1 MSSGND
7 KSAGETSH
15 DKEEEEEEVVVVEE
29 EEEEDV
35 NEIRDNDDDVF
46 VVSEQEGRRMA
57 IAWVGCGYGEEI
69 LLASYSIFNTKHI
82 YGRRMVY
89 H

>member
-15 DKEEEEEEVVVVEE
+15 DEEEEE

-35 NEIRDNDDDVF
+35 NEIFGDGNRDNDDDVF
-46 VVSEQEGRRMA
+46 VVE
-57 IAWVGCGYGEEI
+57 
-69 LLASYSIFNTKHI
+69 
-82 YGRRMVY
+82 
-89 H
+89 

>member
-15 DKEEEEEEVVVVEE
+15 DEEE

-35 NEIRDNDDDVF
+35 NEIFGDWNRDNDDDVF
-46 VVSEQEGRRMA
+46 SIISEDEQEGRRMA
-57 IAWVGCGYGEEI
+57 IYWVGCGYGEEI
-69 LLASYSIFNTKHI
+69 LLGIGSGSQHSICE
-82 YGRRMVY
+82 
-89 H
+89 